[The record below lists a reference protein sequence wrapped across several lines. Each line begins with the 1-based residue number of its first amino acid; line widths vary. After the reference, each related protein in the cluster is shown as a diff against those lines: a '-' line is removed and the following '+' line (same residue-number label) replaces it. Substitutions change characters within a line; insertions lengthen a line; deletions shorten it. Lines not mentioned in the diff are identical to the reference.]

1 MKYPWTAIS
10 LTVIWLATTYIVIQK
25 QGLQVNQ
32 ILLITLIGTVII
44 ALIGFRSPT
53 LKK

>member
-10 LTVIWLATTYIVIQK
+10 LTVIWLSTTYMIIK
-25 QGLQVNQ
+25 QPSLHVNQ
-32 ILLITLIGTVII
+32 ILLITLIGTIII

-53 LKK
+53 LRK

>member
-10 LTVIWLATTYIVIQK
+10 LTTIWLATTYIIIARP
-25 QGLQVNQ
+25 GLRVNQ
-32 ILLITLIGTVII
+32 ILLITLVGTIII

-53 LKK
+53 LRK